1 MGRSCNVPFFPLLL
15 SPKLITVWCMS
26 TQTAF
31 VSTETFTQKEFKHWL
46 DERPA
51 SDLNHYELLRGRIIM
66 SPLVGWPHG
75 PVESNIHA
83 PLATFVRTHGLGITL
98 GSSTGYDLPSDDT
111 VEPDISFIA
120 TERLTAGPVPQP
132 GKFVRIVPNLVVEI
146 LSPATAQKDRTEK
159 KAIYEE
165 NGVEEYWLVDTK
177 RREITVYTLIGK
189 RFGRGKVYTGRDT
202 LPSRALKG
210 FTLQLNEVFV

>member
-1 MGRSCNVPFFPLLL
+1 
-15 SPKLITVWCMS
+15 MS

-51 SDLNHYELLRGRIIM
+51 SDINHYELLRGKIIM
-66 SPLVGWPHG
+66 NPPAGWPHG
-75 PVESNIHA
+75 SVESNIHT
-83 PLATFVRTHGLGITL
+83 PLATFVRAHGLGIML
-98 GSSTGYDLPSDDT
+98 GSSAGYDLPSGDT

-120 TERLTAGPVPQP
+120 TERLTAGPAPQP

-146 LSPATAQKDRTEK
+146 LSPATARRDRTEK
-159 KAIYEE
+159 KAIYQE

-177 RREITVYTLIGK
+177 RREITVYTLTGK
-189 RFGRGKVYTGRDT
+189 RFGRGKVYTARDLLSSRT
-202 LPSRALKG
+202 LSG
-210 FTLQLNEVFV
+210 FTLRLSEVFV